1 MYTVWAYSKP
11 LPNGR
16 LWRESMGRGTQH
28 AILLLNMT
36 DQQNKVALPLQ
47 CV

>member
-1 MYTVWAYSKP
+1 MYTVWAYSK
-11 LPNGR
+11 LLANGR
-16 LWRESMGRGTQH
+16 LWRESMGKVSQH